1 MYKLFPLFTLA
12 LFALVLSACGGPP
25 APLSDS
31 CRTFNPFAA
40 DCTGEDAIEV
50 QRETCLFNPGFH
62 SSCRGNTGVIADYCT
77 DPNNPANAFNDSCAV
92 ELTADSLTAA
102 HRAACLINPEASDIC
117 TELLA
122 DFCTDPDDPFHSG
135 CRTTVGIGLKQ
146 ADACMANPFA
156 HSTCTDLLTTLCDG
170 TGDYANIYHSL
181 CNDVESISVS
191 RAFNCSIDRVPL
203 AICEPAYMSYCSGIQ
218 VDTEGGRRFVFLNSF
233 NEICDNLE
241 NIESVRFDTCTENII
256 AGQPTPFECGSFL
269 ADYCARAAN
278 VSLLFYDSCERAL
291 LRDKRIQLRGVAC
304 VENDNIDTIGEN
316 DCPEYIMDYCGVNL
330 FDKTL
335 DSICGTAQGRDTARG
350 MDVDECVNSPHA
362 LVNCEQIFNF
372 CQINTSDASCMG
384 KTINP
389 IVNVEQDSFVS
400 SPLLHSQPD
409 NENRFLY
416 GASDEGGLR
425 TRNSSATSET
435 VVKVENL
442 ELRTVGGTKHGV
454 GFFRGLGSDGVAY
467 YYAGILLQTSLGQ
480 YLTQAT
486 AEGTWNGTFGAVVG
500 DTVME
505 EMTMELD
512 VDFAMKTIS
521 TFVPAGTNH
530 FLLEGSFNQ
539 NGVIEG
545 TVNYGAFMANTRTPV
560 AGRATNGTLIGL
572 IGDYGAV
579 GAFISTATG
588 SAGYA
593 GGFAVRRS
601 SE

>member
-1 MYKLFPLFTLA
+1 MYKLFTLA

-50 QRETCLFNPGFH
+50 QRLTCLFNPGFH
-62 SSCRGNTGVIADYCT
+62 STCRGNTGVIADYCT
-77 DPNNPANAFNDSCAV
+77 DTNNPANAFNDSCAV
-92 ELTADSLTAA
+92 ELTADSLTAT
-102 HRAACLINPEASDIC
+102 HRAACLINPEASDTC
-117 TELLA
+117 TALLV
-122 DFCTDPDDPFHSG
+122 DFCTDPDDPFHAG

-156 HSTCTDLLTTLCDG
+156 HPTCTNLLTTLCDG

-181 CNDVESISVS
+181 CNDVETIGYS

-203 AICEPAYMSYCSGIQ
+203 AICESAYMTYCSSVH
-218 VDTEGGRRFVFLNSF
+218 VDTEEGPQFSFLNSF
-233 NEICDNLE
+233 DEICDNLV
-241 NIESVRFDTCTENII
+241 NLESVRFDVCTRGFTETR
-256 AGQPTPFECGSFL
+256 ATPFECISFL
-269 ADYCARAAN
+269 DDYCARAAN
-278 VSLLFYDSCERAL
+278 ELLLFGATCENGL
-291 LRDKRIQLRGVAC
+291 PINKRTRLRGIAC
-304 VENDNIDTIGEN
+304 VADSNIDM
-316 DCPEYIMDYCGVNL
+316 DCPQYVTDYCTFNL

-335 DSICGTAQGRDTARG
+335 DSDCGGTQGRDTARG
-350 MDVDECVNSPHA
+350 IDVDACLNLASP
-362 LVNCEQIFNF
+362 LQECEQAFNF
-372 CQINTSDASCMG
+372 CRADASDTSCVG
-384 KTINP
+384 KTIRP
-389 IVNVEQDSFVS
+389 IVYTEQASYTS
-400 SPLLHSQPD
+400 LPLLHSEPG
-409 NENRFLY
+409 NENRFLF
-416 GASDEGGLR
+416 GAPDEEGGLR
-425 TRNSSATSET
+425 TGNNDATPQD
-435 VVKVENL
+435 VVNV
-442 ELRTVGGTKHGV
+442 RIGDTSQGV
-454 GFFRGLGSDGVAY
+454 GFFTGTGNDGVAY

-486 AEGTWNGTFGAVVG
+486 AEGTWTGDFRAVVG
-500 DTVME
+500 DTLMPKV
-505 EMTMELD
+505 TMELG
-512 VDFAMKTIS
+512 VNFAMKTIS
-521 TFVPAGTNH
+521 TFIPANGNH

-545 TVNYGAFMANTRTPV
+545 TVNYGAFTANTRTPV

-593 GGFAVRRS
+593 GGFVVQRS

>member
-40 DCTGEDAIEV
+40 DCTGEDADEV
-50 QRETCLFNPGFH
+50 QRLTCIFNPGFH

-117 TELLA
+117 TELLV

-181 CNDVESISVS
+181 CNDVETIAYS

-203 AICEPAYMSYCSGIQ
+203 AICQPAYITYCSSVH
-218 VDTEGGRRFVFLNSF
+218 VDTNGVPQFSFLNSF
-233 NEICDNLE
+233 DEICDNLE
-241 NIESVRFDTCTENII
+241 NLELVRFNVCTRGFTETD
-256 AGQPTPFECGSFL
+256 ATPFECISFL
-269 ADYCARAAN
+269 DDYCARAAN
-278 VSLLFYDSCERAL
+278 ELLLFGATCENGLPFNKAR
-291 LRDKRIQLRGVAC
+291 QLRGMAC
-304 VENDNIDTIGEN
+304 VKNGNIDTIGEN
-316 DCPEYIMDYCGVNL
+316 DCPQYVMDYCDINPFV
-330 FDKTL
+330 KTL
-335 DSICGTAQGRDTARG
+335 DSDCGGTQGRDTARG
-350 MDVDECVNSPHA
+350 VKVDACLNLASP
-362 LVNCEQIFNF
+362 LQECEQAFNF
-372 CQINTSDASCMG
+372 CRADASDTSCVG
-384 KTINP
+384 KIIRP
-389 IVNVEQDSFVS
+389 IVYEGQSSFQS
-400 SPLLHSQPD
+400 IPLLHSEPG
-409 NENRFLY
+409 NENRFLF
-416 GASDEGGLR
+416 GAPDEGGLR
-425 TRNSSATSET
+425 TGSNDATPQD
-435 VVKVENL
+435 VENL
-442 ELRTVGGTKHGV
+442 VLRTEGGTSHGV
-454 GFFRGLGSDGVAY
+454 GFFTGQGNDGVAY

-505 EMTMELD
+505 EMTMELG
-512 VDFAMKTIS
+512 VNFATKSIS
-521 TFVPAGTNH
+521 TFVHAGNNH
-530 FLLEGSFNQ
+530 FLLEGRFNQ

-545 TVNYGAFMANTRTPV
+545 TVNYGAFTANTRTPV

-593 GGFAVRRS
+593 GGFVVQRS